1 MMKEQP
7 PPKRNDT
14 TPIVTLVKQDLD
26 ERMKK
31 GVETYGMP
39 LRAWN
44 GRDALQDAYE
54 EALDLCCYL
63 RQAIQERNG
72 DGWWSK

>member
-1 MMKEQP
+1 MKEQP
-7 PPKRNDT
+7 KPRNNDT
-14 TPIVTLVKQDLD
+14 TPIVDLVKDDLE
-26 ERMKK
+26 ERRRK
-31 GVETYGMP
+31 GIETYGMP

>member
-1 MMKEQP
+1 MKEQP

-26 ERMKK
+26 ERMRK

>member
-1 MMKEQP
+1 MKVQP
-7 PPKRNDT
+7 APKRNDT
-14 TPIVTLVKQDLD
+14 TPIVHKVKADLD
-26 ERMKK
+26 ERMEK
-31 GVETYGMP
+31 GIETYGMP

-63 RQAIQERNG
+63 RQAIEERNG

>member
-1 MMKEQP
+1 MKEQP
-7 PPKRNDT
+7 KPRANDT
-14 TPIVTLVKQDLD
+14 TPIIDLVKSDLE
-26 ERMKK
+26 ERRRK
-31 GVETYGMP
+31 GIETYGTP

-63 RQAIQERNG
+63 RQVIEERGG
-72 DGWWSK
+72 DGFWAK

>member
-1 MMKEQP
+1 MKEQP

-26 ERMKK
+26 ERMRK

-63 RQAIQERNG
+63 RQAIAERNG

>member
-1 MMKEQP
+1 MKEQP

-63 RQAIQERNG
+63 RQAIAERNG

>member
-1 MMKEQP
+1 MKEQP
-7 PPKRNDT
+7 PPKSNDT

-44 GRDALQDAYE
+44 GRDALVDAYE

-63 RQAIQERNG
+63 RQAIAERNG